1 MTAAEA
7 RIFGA
12 AWIQHGGGWRLGAV
26 DLHGRVFTGVET
38 EMAFP
43 DPRQPATL
51 GTWLATIREIKAQP
65 RLAIVPDFTGGWNIC
80 VGGGFEQERGILA
93 TFPSEAVALLAL
105 LGVPP
110 NALRALEKPK

>member
-7 RIFGA
+7 RVFGA
-12 AWIQHGGGWRLGAV
+12 AWIRHGGGWRLGAV
-26 DLHGRVFTGVET
+26 DLHGRVFTGRE
-38 EMAFP
+38 ELSFP

-65 RLAIVPDFTGGWNIC
+65 RLAIVPYFTDGWNIC
-80 VGGGFEQERGILA
+80 VGGGFEQERGVLA
-93 TFPSEAVALLAL
+93 TFPYEAVALLAL

-110 NALRALEKPK
+110 GELK